1 MASVVFGRQ
10 VSREF
15 VFGGR
20 RQRRSGAPRS
30 KVVLRRVGRYVWSLA
45 PKADMELGEEVGN
58 AVGFLGGIRG

>member
-15 VFGGR
+15 LFGGR
-20 RQRRSGAPRS
+20 RRRRRRGRGGRALPR
-30 KVVLRRVGRYVWSLA
+30 RYVWSLA

-58 AVGFLGGIRG
+58 AVGFPGGIRGST